1 MKKLA
6 CILLGCCF
14 QISVAQIITF
24 TDINFK
30 NALLQQPIDFDLNG
44 TPFPRLDANNDGQ
57 ISQAEALLVN
67 KLNLSYAELNN
78 LNGLQFFTN
87 LKSFESLFF
96 RGTSFNFP
104 TLINL
109 ENLALSNA
117 VSTDT
122 NLALLNLSGNTNLKS
137 VSCSSIASS
146 VNLSNLDQLTNLNLT
161 GSFTSLNL
169 NDAVDLLVLSITAP
183 LQSLN
188 LTNNTR
194 LINLHLSNTSF
205 TTLNLSTCL
214 NLENI
219 DIRNGMM
226 QTLNL
231 GNLRHVRYLFVPD
244 NRLTSLNANK
254 LFNLDLLYCQN
265 NRLTELFLENDIIEQ
280 QVIFSGNPNLTSIC
294 CDANEVVYMQNQCN
308 TLGYTTN
315 IRSCAPPTTSSSRL
329 AMFPNPVHD
338 QLHLTSDTCIDK
350 IEIFSSNGLLVMS
363 TNTTTAPL
371 DMQSFPSGLYFVRVY
386 RANEVSEMKFIKS

>member
-6 CILLGCCF
+6 CILIGCCF
-14 QISVAQIITF
+14 QFSVAQIITF

-30 NALLQQPIDFDLNG
+30 NALLQHPIDFDLNG
-44 TPFPRLDANNDGQ
+44 TTFPLIDANNDGQ
-57 ISQAEALLVN
+57 ISQAEALLVI
-67 KLNLSYAELNN
+67 KLNLAYTEINN

-87 LKSFESLFF
+87 LRSFESLFF

-104 TLINL
+104 TLRNL
-109 ENLALSNA
+109 ENLALYNVASSDTLSN
-117 VSTDT
+117 
-122 NLALLNLSGNTNLKS
+122 LNLSGNTNLKS
-137 VSCSSIASS
+137 VSCSTIASTI
-146 VNLSNLDQLTNLNLT
+146 NLSNLDQLTNLRLT
-161 GSFTSLNL
+161 GSFTILDL
-169 NDAVDLLVLSITAP
+169 NDAVDLLFLNITAP

-188 LTNNTR
+188 LSNNTR
-194 LINLHLSNTSF
+194 LINLNLYNTSF

-231 GNLRHVRYLFVPD
+231 GNMRHVRNLFLTD
-244 NRLTSLNANK
+244 NRLTSLNVNK
-254 LFNLDLLYCQN
+254 LFNLDILYCQN

-280 QVIFSGNPNLTSIC
+280 QVIFSGNPNLVSIC

-315 IRSCAPPTTSSSRL
+315 IRSCTPPATSSSRL
-329 AMFPNPVHD
+329 TMFPNPVHD
-338 QLHLTSDTCIDK
+338 QLHLTSDTSIDK
-350 IEIFSSNGLLVMS
+350 IEIFSSNGLLVMTS
-363 TNTTTAPL
+363 NGVTAPL
-371 DMQSFPSGLYFVRVY
+371 EMQSFPSGLYFVRVY

>member
-6 CILLGCCF
+6 CILIGCCF
-14 QISVAQIITF
+14 QFSVAQIITF

-30 NALLQQPIDFDLNG
+30 NALLQHPIDFDLNG
-44 TPFPRLDANNDGQ
+44 TTFPLIDANNDGQ
-57 ISQAEALLVN
+57 ISQAEALLVQ
-67 KLNLSYAELNN
+67 KLNLSYAEINN

-87 LKSFESLFF
+87 LKSIESLFF

-104 TLINL
+104 TLTNL
-109 ENLALSNA
+109 ENIALSNA

-122 NLALLNLSGNTNLKS
+122 NLSNLNLSGNINLKS
-137 VSCSSIASS
+137 VNCSSIASS
-146 VNLSNLDQLTNLNLT
+146 VNLSNLNQLTNLSLT
-161 GSFTSLNL
+161 GSFTNLSL
-169 NDAVDLLVLSITAP
+169 NDAVNLLTLSITAP

-188 LTNNTR
+188 LNNNTR
-194 LINLHLSNTSF
+194 LINIHLFNTSF

-231 GNLRHVRYLFVPD
+231 GNMRHVRYLFVPD

-254 LFNLDLLYCQN
+254 LFNLDILYCQN

-315 IRSCAPPTTSSSRL
+315 IRSCTPPATSSSRL
-329 AMFPNPVHD
+329 TMFPNPVHD
-338 QLHLTSDTCIDK
+338 QLHLTSDTSIDK
-350 IEIFSSNGLLVMS
+350 IEIFSSNGLLVMTS
-363 TNTTTAPL
+363 NGVTAPL
-371 DMQSFPSGLYFVRVY
+371 EMQSFPSGLYFVRVY

>member
-6 CILLGCCF
+6 CILIGCCF
-14 QISVAQIITF
+14 QFSIAQIITF

-30 NALLQQPIDFDLNG
+30 NALLLHPIDFDLNG
-44 TPFPRLDANNDGQ
+44 TTFPLIDANNDGQ
-57 ISQAEALLVN
+57 ISQAEALLVI
-67 KLNLSYAELNN
+67 KLNLAYTEINN

-87 LKSFESLFF
+87 LRSFESLFF

-104 TLINL
+104 TLRNL
-109 ENLALSNA
+109 ENLALYNVASSDTLSN
-117 VSTDT
+117 
-122 NLALLNLSGNTNLKS
+122 LNLSGNTNLKS
-137 VSCSSIASS
+137 VSCSTIASTI
-146 VNLSNLDQLTNLNLT
+146 NLSNLDQLTNLRLT
-161 GSFTSLNL
+161 GSFTILDL
-169 NDAVDLLVLSITAP
+169 NDAFDLLFLNITAP

-188 LTNNTR
+188 LSNNTR
-194 LINLHLSNTSF
+194 LINLNLYNTSF

-231 GNLRHVRYLFVPD
+231 GNMRHVRNLFLPD
-244 NRLTSLNANK
+244 NRLTSLNVNK
-254 LFNLDLLYCQN
+254 LFNLDILYCQN

-280 QVIFSGNPNLTSIC
+280 QVIFSGNPNLVSIC

-315 IRSCAPPTTSSSRL
+315 IRSCTPPATSSSRL
-329 AMFPNPVHD
+329 TMFPNPVHD
-338 QLHLTSDTCIDK
+338 QLHLTSDTSIDK
-350 IEIFSSNGLLVMS
+350 IEIFSSNGLLVMTS
-363 TNTTTAPL
+363 NGVTAPL
-371 DMQSFPSGLYFVRVY
+371 EMQSFPSGLYFVRVY

>member
-6 CILLGCCF
+6 CILIGCCF
-14 QISVAQIITF
+14 QFSVAQIITF

-30 NALLQQPIDFDLNG
+30 NALLQHPIDFDLNG
-44 TPFPRLDANNDGQ
+44 TTFPLIDANNDGQ
-57 ISQAEALLVN
+57 ISQAEALLVI
-67 KLNLSYAELNN
+67 KLNLAYTEINN

-87 LKSFESLFF
+87 LRSFESLFF

-104 TLINL
+104 TLRNL
-109 ENLALSNA
+109 ENLALYNVASSDTLSN
-117 VSTDT
+117 
-122 NLALLNLSGNTNLKS
+122 LNLSGNTNLKS
-137 VSCSSIASS
+137 VSCSTIASTI
-146 VNLSNLDQLTNLNLT
+146 NLSNLDQLTNLRLT
-161 GSFTSLNL
+161 GSFTILDL
-169 NDAVDLLVLSITAP
+169 NDAVDLLFLNITAP

-188 LTNNTR
+188 LSNNTR
-194 LINLHLSNTSF
+194 LINLNLYNTSF

-231 GNLRHVRYLFVPD
+231 GNMRHVRNLFLPD
-244 NRLTSLNANK
+244 NRLTSLNVNK
-254 LFNLDLLYCQN
+254 LFNLDILYCQN

-280 QVIFSGNPNLTSIC
+280 QVIFSGNPNLVSIC

-315 IRSCAPPTTSSSRL
+315 IRSCTPPATSSSRL
-329 AMFPNPVHD
+329 TMFPNPVHD
-338 QLHLTSDTCIDK
+338 QLHLTSDTSIDK
-350 IEIFSSNGLLVMS
+350 IEIFSSNGLLVMTS
-363 TNTTTAPL
+363 NGVTAPL
-371 DMQSFPSGLYFVRVY
+371 EMQSFPSGLYFVRVY

>member
-6 CILLGCCF
+6 CILIGCCF
-14 QISVAQIITF
+14 QFSIAQIITF

-30 NALLQQPIDFDLNG
+30 NALLLHPIDFDLNG
-44 TPFPRLDANNDGQ
+44 TTFPLIDANNDGQ
-57 ISQAEALLVN
+57 ISQAEALLVI
-67 KLNLSYAELNN
+67 KLNLAYTEINN

-87 LKSFESLFF
+87 LRSFESLFF

-104 TLINL
+104 TLRNL
-109 ENLALSNA
+109 ENLALYNVASSDTLSN
-117 VSTDT
+117 
-122 NLALLNLSGNTNLKS
+122 LNLSGNTNLKS
-137 VSCSSIASS
+137 VSCSTIASTI
-146 VNLSNLDQLTNLNLT
+146 NLSNLDQLTNLRLT
-161 GSFTSLNL
+161 GSFTILDL
-169 NDAVDLLVLSITAP
+169 NDAVDLLFLNITAP

-188 LTNNTR
+188 LSNNTR
-194 LINLHLSNTSF
+194 LINLNLYNTSF

-231 GNLRHVRYLFVPD
+231 GNMRHVRNLFLPD
-244 NRLTSLNANK
+244 NRLTSLNVNK
-254 LFNLDLLYCQN
+254 LFNLDILYCQN

-280 QVIFSGNPNLTSIC
+280 QVIFSGNPNLVSIC

-315 IRSCAPPTTSSSRL
+315 IRSCTPPATSSSRL
-329 AMFPNPVHD
+329 TMFPNPVHD
-338 QLHLTSDTCIDK
+338 QLHLTSDTSIDK
-350 IEIFSSNGLLVMS
+350 IEIFSSNGLLVMTS
-363 TNTTTAPL
+363 NGVTAPL
-371 DMQSFPSGLYFVRVY
+371 EMQSFPSGLYFVRVY